1 MLRKIYFLCIFIMI
15 TGLSY
20 SQFSLSSSEIKT
32 IQGQALSLVAYFEV
46 ELNTISDPTISKS
59 TINDLIYNSH
69 SGSNKFF
76 ENADVII
83 ENDLNPK
90 IIDKSSGN
98 EIEDFTIA
106 KYFADFILFL
116 KKEPSD
122 IISFSNMIISPV
134 IVKNDVFVNV
144 YYKSKINT
152 VINESGVPYPTI
164 NRTAIVKAKKIGNN
178 WRSYIVGIK
187 FCEPN
192 LKISNEKVEK
202 EYSAFTELIYPDHF
216 ELQFKERNEK
226 IYYDHTEIFY
236 FDKTIHLQEGEIK
249 IENQDANYSIIDYP
263 DSIKINQDDH
273 LEIIVDKNTPVIS
286 CISNTKSTFINSDI
300 VNVVFNKDK
309 SATIFENKTQT
320 KYRGNIKTTLY
331 SFPDQNM
338 VLVHGGS
345 FEMGSMEDEKQ
356 DNKTHTV
363 VLDDFYIDKFEVT
376 YNEFQ
381 KFIEETKYIT
391 DVERDGWSYIFNKK
405 GELEKKDN
413 IHWKHNVNGELL
425 APSEYNHPVI
435 HVTWNDAVAYANWA
449 GKRLPTE
456 AEWEYAARGGGFSNS
471 FDYSGSKRASDVGWY
486 KNNSDKLTHKASQKI
501 RNELNIY
508 DMTGNVAEWC
518 HDWYDENYYVNSP
531 GENPEGLES
540 GENKV
545 IRGGSWM
552 DSDKECAVYN
562 RQSAKNGYRSSR
574 IGFRCVMDTL

>member
-1 MLRKIYFLCIFIMI
+1 MLKKIYTLIVFILI
-15 TGLSY
+15 AGLSY
-20 SQFSLSSSEIKT
+20 SQNKLTSSEITT
-32 IQGQALSLVAYFEV
+32 IQDQAISLIEYFEV
-46 ELNTISDPTISKS
+46 ELNTITDPTLSRS
-59 TINDLIYNSH
+59 TINDLKFNSYT
-69 SGSNKFF
+69 GSNRIF
-76 ENADVII
+76 ESSDVII
-83 ENDLNPK
+83 ENDLNPN

-98 EIEDFTIA
+98 DIEDFTIE
-106 KYFADFILFL
+106 KYLTDFHFFL
-116 KKEPSD
+116 KKELSD
-122 IISFSNMIISPV
+122 IISFSDMIISPV
-134 IVKNDVFVNV
+134 IARNDIFVNV

-152 VINESGVPYPTI
+152 VDEESKVSYRTV

-178 WRSYIVGIK
+178 WRCFIVGIK

-192 LKISNEKVEK
+192 LKILNEKIEK
-202 EYSAFTELIYPDHF
+202 EYSTFIESVYPDHF
-216 ELQFKERNEK
+216 ELQFNDRNEK

-236 FDKTIHLQEGEIK
+236 FDKMIHLQEGEIK
-249 IENQDANYSIIDYP
+249 IENQNANYSIIDYP
-263 DSIKINQDDH
+263 DSLKINQNDH
-273 LEIIVDKNTPVIS
+273 LEIIVDKNTSVIS
-286 CISNTKSTFINSDI
+286 CINSTKSTFIDSDK

-309 SATIFENKTQT
+309 SASISENKTQT
-320 KYRGNIKTTLY
+320 KYRGNVKTTLY
-331 SFPDQNM
+331 SFPDENM

-345 FEMGSMEDEKQ
+345 YEMGSMDDEKQ
-356 DNKTHTV
+356 DNKIHTI
-363 VLDDFYIDKFEVT
+363 VLNDFYIDKYEVT

-381 KFIEETKYIT
+381 KFIEETQYIT
-391 DVERDGWSYIFNKK
+391 DAERDGWSYIFNKK
-405 GELEKKDN
+405 GEAEKKDN

-425 APSEYNHPVI
+425 APSDYNHPVI

-456 AEWEYAARGGGFSNS
+456 AEWEYAARGGGFSNN

-501 RNELNIY
+501 KNELNIY

-531 GENPEGLES
+531 GENPEGPES

-552 DSDKECAVYN
+552 DSDKECTVYN